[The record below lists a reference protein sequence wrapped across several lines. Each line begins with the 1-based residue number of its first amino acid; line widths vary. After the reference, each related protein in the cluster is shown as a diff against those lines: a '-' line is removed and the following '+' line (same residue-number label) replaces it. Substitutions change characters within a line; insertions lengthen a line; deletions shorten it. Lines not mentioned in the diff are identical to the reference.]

1 MISIDFDI
9 HLNVH
14 FLIRKKAVE
23 SAGSGIKF
31 TDLRGTGVSP
41 RSMKMKLPTSV
52 GQKKAKALEQ
62 ALVEF
67 KVDPAPPPTEE
78 ICVAFN
84 ELRSDLVLLSEL
96 RAALTTCTCELES
109 LKLQYETACPGK
121 TLNIPSVLSVP
132 ASSDES
138 TTISLGMDTR
148 SSSNFGRPSRH

>member
-1 MISIDFDI
+1 
-9 HLNVH
+9 
-14 FLIRKKAVE
+14 
-23 SAGSGIKF
+23 
-31 TDLRGTGVSP
+31 
-41 RSMKMKLPTSV
+41 MKMKLPQSV
-52 GQKKAKALEQ
+52 GQKKIKTLEQ
-62 ALVEF
+62 ALTEF

-132 ASSDES
+132 PSNDDS
-138 TTISLGMDTR
+138 TQLSLGMDTR
-148 SSSNFGRPSRH
+148 SSSNFGRASRH